1 LEFVFFHK
9 VILPKFQTP
18 LLIYFYFLT
27 TTEMNIEDLVRWGD
41 KILIKYENLQKNIK
55 KTDDEIKLEGR
66 KL

>member
-1 LEFVFFHK
+1 
-9 VILPKFQTP
+9 
-18 LLIYFYFLT
+18 
-27 TTEMNIEDLVRWGD
+27 MNIEDLVRWGD